1 MHGNGNVTF
10 TSGIIAAIPGIAT
23 MAAAPKL
30 GALGDRIGTERILT
44 IGFIMAIC
52 FFIPTAF
59 VTNVWQ
65 LGILR
70 FLIGLSDATMIPQ
83 VQTLLAKNTP
93 VMVTGRV
100 FSWNQ
105 SFQAIGN
112 IIGPLLGAVVAGW
125 FDYSGVFLSTALLV
139 FMNFLL
145 FRVNVANKARSANSH
160 G

>member
-1 MHGNGNVTF
+1 
-10 TSGIIAAIPGIAT
+10 
-23 MAAAPKL
+23 
-30 GALGDRIGTERILT
+30 
-44 IGFIMAIC
+44 
-52 FFIPTAF
+52 
-59 VTNVWQ
+59 
-65 LGILR
+65 
-70 FLIGLSDATMIPQ
+70 
-83 VQTLLAKNTP
+83 
-93 VMVTGRV
+93 MVTGRV